1 MQVVISKWGN
11 SLGIRLPRA
20 LIQQMGVSEGQLV
33 SVIAEGN
40 RLIVEAAAPS
50 YRLEEMLSNVTPE
63 AMRAAFQ
70 WDGGVGREVVED

>member
-11 SLGIRLPRA
+11 FLGIRLPRA
-20 LIQQMGVSEGQLV
+20 LIEQMGVREGQSV
-33 SVIAEGN
+33 RVIAEGR

-70 WDGGVGREVVED
+70 WDGGVGREVVDD